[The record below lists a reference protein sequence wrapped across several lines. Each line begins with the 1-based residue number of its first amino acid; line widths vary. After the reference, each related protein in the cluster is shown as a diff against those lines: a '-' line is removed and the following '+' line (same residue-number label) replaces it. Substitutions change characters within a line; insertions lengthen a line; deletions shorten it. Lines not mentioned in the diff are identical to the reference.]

1 MQPDEYIKK
10 SLAGALKGDK
20 NTRKT
25 DSEAIL
31 PQNEG
36 RMRPEDTW
44 GQSKNTANPVDCVA
58 VL

>member
-10 SLAGALKGDK
+10 SLAGVLKGDK

-36 RMRPEDTW
+36 RMRLERR
-44 GQSKNTANPVDCVA
+44 KNPYKAIRNDYRIRH
-58 VL
+58 L